1 MGQYEWKMW
10 AILLILIIAEATII
24 YNIYTMQ

>member
-1 MGQYEWKMW
+1 MGKYHWKMW
-10 AILLILIIAEATII
+10 AVLAILIVAEATII